1 MGIISAITSVFTDM
15 GAWIT
20 TELSNLGSIFYAD
33 NSLTFLGVLAVAG
46 LAISVVLLLV
56 NMIRGFLNFGR

>member
-1 MGIISAITSVFTDM
+1 MGIISAITTVFTDM
-15 GAWIT
+15 GSWIT
-20 TELSNLGSIFYAD
+20 TELSALGSIFYAD

-56 NMIRGFLNFGR
+56 NMIRGFLNFGG